1 MNKEQLYAKLDNEWN
16 TLAEKQVKL
25 MDVDYEYD
33 DSLCVTASVVMKD
46 NITFEE
52 FARNNDLFLIEL
64 DSPCN
69 TNTEVSC
76 CDDVI
81 QEIVENFELGE
92 TDVTLKLTVI
102 HPKKEKSIVALY
114 NVERC
119 ISRYDGKSAI
129 LVCKFDRCISPVQ
142 NTKESDEKS
151 PVVGSDSWKSIFDEP
166 FFTGRFTFPNFS
178 DDFEKAIADFESNVS
193 KFFDDKVQ
201 NSNSSSFA
209 MMVSR
214 DKDGVTKVMKSKN
227 GEKPTVEMFDKNGD
241 KLPCALNGGNNMD
254 DESSITTQSTDK
266 KPSTTTLSTD
276 KKPSPARSAIEKF
289 KKILG

>member
-52 FARNNDLFLIEL
+52 FARNNDLFLVEPEN
-64 DSPCN
+64 PCDKN
-69 TNTEVSC
+69 TDVSC

-81 QEIVENFELGE
+81 QEIVENFERGE

-102 HPKKEKSIVALY
+102 HPNKEKSIVALY

-142 NTKESDEKS
+142 NTEESDEKS
-151 PVVGSDSWKSIFDEP
+151 PVAVSDSWKSIFDEP
-166 FFTGRFTFPNFS
+166 FFSGRFAFPNFS
-178 DDFEKAIADFESNVS
+178 GDIEKAIADFESNVS

-241 KLPCALNGGNNMD
+241 KLQRALNEGNKPD
-254 DESSITTQSTDK
+254 DEGSITTPSTDK
-266 KPSTTTLSTD
+266 N
-276 KKPSPARSAIEKF
+276 PSPARSAIEKF

>member
-64 DSPCN
+64 DNPCN
-69 TNTEVSC
+69 KNTEVSC

-102 HPKKEKSIVALY
+102 HPNKEKSIVALY

-119 ISRYDGKSAI
+119 IPRYDGKSAI
-129 LVCKFDRCISPVQ
+129 LVCKFDRCVSPVQ
-142 NTKESDEKS
+142 NTEESDDKS
-151 PVVGSDSWKSIFDEP
+151 PVVVSDSWKSIFDEP
-166 FFTGRFTFPNFS
+166 FFTGRFAFPNFS
-178 DDFEKAIADFESNVS
+178 GDFEKAVSDFESNVS

-201 NSNSSSFA
+201 DSNSSSFA

-241 KLPCALNGGNNMD
+241 KLPCALNGGDNMD
-254 DESSITTQSTDK
+254 DCNTITTPSTDK
-266 KPSTTTLSTD
+266 KPSPHSTD
-276 KKPSPARSAIEKF
+276 NNPSPARSAIEKF

>member
-16 TLAEKQVKL
+16 TLAEKQVRL

-142 NTKESDEKS
+142 NTKESDVKS

-178 DDFEKAIADFESNVS
+178 GDFEKAVSDFESNVS

-201 NSNSSSFA
+201 NSNTSSFA

-241 KLPCALNGGNNMD
+241 RLQCALNGGNKTD
-254 DESSITTQSTDK
+254 DNGSKTEAAQN
-266 KPSTTTLSTD
+266 
-276 KKPSPARSAIEKF
+276 PSPARSAIEKF

>member
-52 FARNNDLFLIEL
+52 FARNNDLFLVEL
-64 DSPCN
+64 ASPCN

-119 ISRYDGKSAI
+119 I
-129 LVCKFDRCISPVQ
+129 
-142 NTKESDEKS
+142 
-151 PVVGSDSWKSIFDEP
+151 
-166 FFTGRFTFPNFS
+166 
-178 DDFEKAIADFESNVS
+178 
-193 KFFDDKVQ
+193 
-201 NSNSSSFA
+201 
-209 MMVSR
+209 
-214 DKDGVTKVMKSKN
+214 
-227 GEKPTVEMFDKNGD
+227 
-241 KLPCALNGGNNMD
+241 
-254 DESSITTQSTDK
+254 
-266 KPSTTTLSTD
+266 
-276 KKPSPARSAIEKF
+276 
-289 KKILG
+289 